1 MKAQEARG
9 DRTSPEPTREEDEDL
24 IRVLD
29 KTNTCLR
36 EAADELEN
44 LSGADLQRDLQRD
57 VQSLREKYNQRAA
70 IIKKLRKSVRNEGTT
85 TAVESSSDT

>member
-1 MKAQEARG
+1 MKAQQARG